1 MCIVVKILR
10 AEGLAQERD
19 VVMKVAPGN
28 RPPAAL
34 HDKKIVKYKPWN
46 STNTARQT
54 SLAFCL
60 EAFSRSTCAYAEHCG
75 LRELSQHEIGT
86 WGSWGRTCSSEMTFR
101 HLQRSL
107 QSLLRLHLYLG
118 NSSSNW
124 RLNDS
129 QSSHKAKTPEF
140 PQPRENSHEFPC
152 HMFSA
157 NVTILFYVK
166 EVLIVS
172 PWIWGKF
179 QTSALLPGDAHS
191 WNLANT
197 FEDAHTGIWVFS
209 FIGTHTS

>member
-60 EAFSRSTCAYAEHCG
+60 EAFSRSTCAYVEHCG

-118 NSSSNW
+118 NSQFKLQAEW
-124 RLNDS
+124 FPELTQGQDTGVPTTQGK
-129 QSSHKAKTPEF
+129 QSRVSM
-140 PQPRENSHEFPC
+140 S
-152 HMFSA
+152 
-157 NVTILFYVK
+157 YV
-166 EVLIVS
+166 LC
-172 PWIWGKF
+172 
-179 QTSALLPGDAHS
+179 
-191 WNLANT
+191 
-197 FEDAHTGIWVFS
+197 
-209 FIGTHTS
+209 